1 MDQKT
6 ECRTRA
12 RSTET
17 GRLLLISTICAIAP
31 ITNAAEA
38 SLHMLMELAAVQ
50 HPSILQARD
59 RLDAAGFDV
68 EGAKW
73 GRFPTISSETRAP
86 SNNTQSLTKVEQ
98 PLWTGGRISAQI
110 ELSEANRRVARD
122 QLREAELNVLLQLS
136 GAYFELLRMQ
146 ARLKVAD
153 ENVAEHSRLEA
164 LIGRRVAAEVS
175 PAADLVL
182 ANARLQQAIGE
193 RIQLVRLRDAAR
205 VALQQWSLSQVT
217 VAKPLRRIDV
227 LRSESAR
234 ITDDDVLVGKALAYS
249 PQRRRLQHQLEA
261 ARAQRE
267 LAFSQGLPTVLAG
280 YQHVWGGTLP
290 STVDRGTAYVALQF
304 QPGAGLTAITNRQ
317 AAARREDAARQE
329 LLGLEREITAQ
340 VQTLLS
346 EIDAANA
353 QLAPARTLL
362 KGSAE
367 IVDSYLRQYQ
377 VGRRNWVEVL
387 NALREKSQA
396 AYGLADVEQ
405 ARDHAQVRLLITA
418 GELAPANLK
427 SIDG

>member
-1 MDQKT
+1 MTQPAK
-6 ECRTRA
+6 
-12 RSTET
+12 
-17 GRLLLISTICAIAP
+17 
-31 ITNAAEA
+31 AAEA
-38 SLHMLMELAAVQ
+38 SLAMLMELAVVQ
-50 HPSILQARD
+50 HPAILQARD
-59 RLDAAGFDV
+59 RLEAAGYDV

-86 SNNTQSLTKVEQ
+86 TNNTQSLTKVEQ

-110 ELSEANRRVARD
+110 DLSEANQRVARD
-122 QLREAELNVLLQLS
+122 QLREAELSVLSQLS
-136 GAYFELLRMQ
+136 SAYFELLRMQ
-146 ARLKVAD
+146 ARLRVAD
-153 ENVAEHSRLEA
+153 DNVAEHTRLEE

-193 RIQLVRLRDAAR
+193 RIQLLRVRDAAR

-217 VAKPLRRIDV
+217 IAKPLRRIDV
-227 LRSESAR
+227 LRRDSAR
-234 ITDDDVLVGKALAYS
+234 PSDDDALVGKALAYS
-249 PQRRRLQHQLEA
+249 PQRRKLHHQLEA

-267 LAFSQGLPTVLAG
+267 LAASQGLPTVLAG

-290 STVDRGTAYVALQF
+290 SSVDRGTAYVAMQF
-304 QPGAGLTAITNRQ
+304 QPGAGLTALTNRQ

-329 LLGLEREITAQ
+329 LAGLERELTAQ

-346 EIDAANA
+346 EIDASNA

-367 IVDSYLRQYQ
+367 VVDSYLRQYQ

-387 NALREKSQA
+387 NALREKAQA

-405 ARDHAQVRLLITA
+405 SRDQAQVRLLIIT
-418 GELAPANLK
+418 GELAPSNLK
-427 SIDG
+427 AIDG

>member
-1 MDQKT
+1 MTQPAK
-6 ECRTRA
+6 
-12 RSTET
+12 
-17 GRLLLISTICAIAP
+17 
-31 ITNAAEA
+31 AAEA
-38 SLHMLMELAAVQ
+38 SLAMLMELAVVQ
-50 HPSILQARD
+50 HPAILQARD
-59 RLDAAGFDV
+59 RLEAAGYDV

-86 SNNTQSLTKVEQ
+86 TNNTQSLTKVEQ

-110 ELSEANRRVARD
+110 DLSEANQRVARD
-122 QLREAELNVLLQLS
+122 QLREAELSVLSQLS
-136 GAYFELLRMQ
+136 SAYFELLRMQ
-146 ARLKVAD
+146 ARLRVAD
-153 ENVAEHSRLEA
+153 DNVAEHTRLEE

-193 RIQLVRLRDAAR
+193 RIQLLRVRDAAR

-217 VAKPLRRIDV
+217 IAKPLRRINV
-227 LRSESAR
+227 LRRDSAR
-234 ITDDDVLVGKALAYS
+234 PSDDDALVGKALAYS
-249 PQRRRLQHQLEA
+249 PQRRKLQHQLEA

-267 LAFSQGLPTVLAG
+267 LAASQGLPTVLAG

-290 STVDRGTAYVALQF
+290 SSVDRGTAYVAMQF
-304 QPGAGLTAITNRQ
+304 QPGAGLTALTNRQ

-329 LLGLEREITAQ
+329 LAGLERELTAQ

-346 EIDAANA
+346 EIDASNA

-367 IVDSYLRQYQ
+367 VVDSYLRQYQ

-387 NALREKSQA
+387 NALREKAQA

-405 ARDHAQVRLLITA
+405 SRDQAQVRLLIIT
-418 GELAPANLK
+418 GELAPSNLK
-427 SIDG
+427 AIDG

>member
-1 MDQKT
+1 MDHKT
-6 ECRTRA
+6 EYRPRFRPTA
-12 RSTET
+12 TV
-17 GRLLLISTICAIAP
+17 RLLLIATILAMAP

-38 SLHMLMELAAVQ
+38 SLHTLMELAAVQ

-59 RLDAAGFDV
+59 RLEAARFDV

-73 GRFPTISSETRAP
+73 GRFPTIISETRAP

-110 ELSEANRRVARD
+110 DLSEANRRIARD
-122 QLREAELNVLLQLS
+122 QLQEAELNVLLQLS

-146 ARLKVAD
+146 VRLKAAD

-234 ITDDDVLVGKALAYS
+234 ITDDDLVGKALAYS

-267 LAFSQGLPTVLAG
+267 LAFSQGMPTVLAG
-280 YQHVWGGTLP
+280 YQHVWGGTSLD
-290 STVDRGTAYVALQF
+290 SGDRGTTYIALQF
-304 QPGAGLTAITNRQ
+304 QPGAGLTALTNRQ

-329 LLGLEREITAQ
+329 LVGLEREITAQ

-367 IVDSYLRQYQ
+367 VVDSYLRQYQ

-396 AYGLADVEQ
+396 AFGLADIEQ
-405 ARDHAQVRLLITA
+405 ARDQAQVRLLITA
-418 GELAPANLK
+418 GELAPTNLK
-427 SIDG
+427 AIGG